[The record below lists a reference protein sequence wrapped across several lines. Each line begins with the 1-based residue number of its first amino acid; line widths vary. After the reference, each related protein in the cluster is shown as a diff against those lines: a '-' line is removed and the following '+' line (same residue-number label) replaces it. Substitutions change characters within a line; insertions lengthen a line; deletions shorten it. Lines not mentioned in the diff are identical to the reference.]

1 MTTIRPVSATTNPL
15 QKGPELYAPANRR
28 VLEDPI
34 NGARV
39 AVTRQTVKRQSNEGS
54 NAHLDALIGRLAGSS
69 MDEIDNV
76 IRELEMMREL
86 LRNEGERISRDIAGY
101 AGLSQA
107 SMAAVKIISDSLEI
121 WKDPPGRSA

>member
-1 MTTIRPVSATTNPL
+1 MTTIRHKSATTNPL
-15 QKGPELYAPANRR
+15 QKGPEMYAPANRR

-34 NGARV
+34 NVARV
-39 AVTRQTVKRQSNEGS
+39 TVTRQTVERQSNEGS

-107 SMAAVKIISDSLEI
+107 SMAAVKIISDGI
-121 WKDPPGRSA
+121 ATWKESR

>member
-1 MTTIRPVSATTNPL
+1 MAAIRPESATTNPL
-15 QKGPELYAPANRR
+15 QKGPELYAPSNRR

-39 AVTRQTVKRQSNEGS
+39 D
-54 NAHLDALIGRLAGSS
+54 AHLDALIGRLAGSS

-86 LRNEGERISRDIAGY
+86 LRSEGERISRDIAGY

-121 WKDPPGRSA
+121 WKDSR

>member
-1 MTTIRPVSATTNPL
+1 MRSESANPRRT
-15 QKGPELYAPANRR
+15 GPEVYAPANRR

-39 AVTRQTVKRQSNEGS
+39 AVTRQTLERPQLNEGS
-54 NAHLDALIGRLAGSS
+54 NAHLNALVRRLAGSS

-76 IRELEMMREL
+76 IRELERMREL
-86 LRNEGERISRDIAGY
+86 LRNQGERISRDIADY

-121 WKDPPGRSA
+121 WKDPPERS

>member
-1 MTTIRPVSATTNPL
+1 MTTIRHKSATTNPL
-15 QKGPELYAPANRR
+15 QNGPELYAPANRR

-39 AVTRQTVKRQSNEGS
+39 AVTRETVECQS
-54 NAHLDALIGRLAGSS
+54 NAHFDVLIGRLAGSS

-86 LRNEGERISRDIAGY
+86 LRNEGERISRDIVGY

-107 SMAAVKIISDSLEI
+107 SMDAVKIISDSLEI
-121 WKDPPGRSA
+121 WKDSR

>member
-1 MTTIRPVSATTNPL
+1 MTTIRHKSATTNPL
-15 QKGPELYAPANRR
+15 QKGPEMYAPANRR

-34 NGARV
+34 NVARV
-39 AVTRQTVKRQSNEGS
+39 TVTRQTVERQSNEGS
-54 NAHLDALIGRLAGSS
+54 NAHLDAPIGRLAGSS

-107 SMAAVKIISDSLEI
+107 SMAAVKIISDGI
-121 WKDPPGRSA
+121 ATWKESR